1 MLYMPIYR
9 LFVDDEDTGEHV
21 IASNPQDAYTDVAA
35 SLPLAH
41 KSVRLEEVDATP
53 RPTGVSSD
61 LPAASRELNDADP
74 GARG

>member
-1 MLYMPIYR
+1 MPVYR
-9 LFVDDEDTGEHV
+9 LFVDDQDTGEQV
-21 IASNPQDAYTDVAA
+21 TASNSQDAYTDVAV
-35 SLPLAH
+35 SLPPGH

-61 LPAASRELNDADP
+61 LPAASRELDDADP